1 MTGSA
6 SEKDTA
12 LALTHAGVRGT
23 AERAAAGRAGLAV
36 RSPRSDAG
44 TVRLTG
50 RDVAGLVLVGEMP
63 YAPHQSPL
71 GRCDSRGGVRAPRA
85 GGLGCLACP
94 AVEGSADCATG
105 RDAPRAGAGTFSMA
119 RCCGRMM
126 RQISPSRCGASR
138 WS

>member
-1 MTGSA
+1 VTGSA
-6 SEKDTA
+6 REKDTA

-63 YAPHQSPL
+63 YAPHQSPP
-71 GRCDSRGGVRAPRA
+71 GRCDSRRGVRGPRA
-85 GGLGCLACP
+85 GGLGCLACRRWKVARAALP
-94 AVEGSADCATG
+94 GG
-105 RDAPRAGAGTFSMA
+105 RRRGLAQA
-119 RCCGRMM
+119 R
-126 RQISPSRCGASR
+126 SR
-138 WS
+138 WRGAVAG